1 MLKMMNTPKVTI
13 YSAPWCAF
21 CHMTKH
27 YLDSLGV
34 KYENVDVEKDP
45 SAARQ
50 LIEKTGQ
57 AGIPVIEVDGEI
69 IIGFDKIKID
79 EALKE

>member
-1 MLKMMNTPKVTI
+1 MDNKVTV

-34 KYENVDVEKDP
+34 KYRDIDVEKDP
-45 SAARQ
+45 QAARR
-50 LIEKTGQ
+50 LVEKTGQ
-57 AGIPVIEVDGEI
+57 AGIPVIEVGDKT
-69 IIGFDKIKID
+69 IIGFDKAKLD
-79 EALKE
+79 EALKK